1 MKLHIVVNG
10 KAYEVEVEVC
20 DNGVQEEPGESVSR
34 PSSYVPPPLPPRA
47 PKSNGNGAAAS
58 TTSACRSPMVGMV
71 VRVGVQVGQHVQAG
85 DPVITLEAMKMEM
98 AVTAAAAGII
108 KAVNVKPG
116 DAVKKDEVLV
126 EFAEEDAASPAVPKD
141 ERQKR
146 VDTERA
152 RGIASSAA

>member
-10 KAYEVEVEVC
+10 KAYDVEVEVC
-20 DNGVQEEPGESVSR
+20 ENGVQELPGEPVSR

-47 PKSNGNGAAAS
+47 PKSNGNGAAAP
-58 TTSACRSPMVGMV
+58 TTGACRSPMVGMV

-85 DPVITLEAMKMEM
+85 DPVIILEAMKMEM
-98 AVTAAAAGII
+98 AVIAVTEGVI

-126 EFAEEDAASPAVPKD
+126 EFAEEGAAVPCVPLE
-141 ERQKR
+141 ERPKGANA
-146 VDTERA
+146 ERA
-152 RGIASSAA
+152 RGIAPNAA